1 MSIVFVPL
9 SPPNYSGCVEQGCLQ
24 QNDYLRIN
32 AGVWMQTTEEG
43 LKYKDGKIE
52 WSPLFIER
60 VKEWQTYFHELLF
73 QKIVN
78 KIGENGWAIFFNRY
92 PSLEMKMLVD
102 IYVNNPEYFT
112 IIVEVVKEDVPK
124 DFVMQFYQKENIAD
138 YIGNN

>member
-1 MSIVFVPL
+1 M
-9 SPPNYSGCVEQGCLQ
+9 E

-32 AGVWMQTTEEG
+32 AGVWMQTTDEG
-43 LKYKDGKIE
+43 LKYQDGKIE
-52 WSPLFIER
+52 WNPLFIER

-102 IYVNNPEYFT
+102 IYVNNPEYFP
-112 IIVEVVKEDVPK
+112 IIVGIVKEEVPK
-124 DFVMQFYQKENIAD
+124 DFIMQFYQKGNIAD